1 MPISRV
7 GLPGEGRVVHLR
19 GFGFVKVFR
28 IVSKDGDTEYW
39 ATNDLEMAVE
49 KRAQLEKQGWGI

>member
-7 GLPGEGRVVHLR
+7 DLLGEGRVVHLR